1 LAYFVSLVPFIVVD
15 GILTSLPVVEYS
27 DQYIMNIHLFTI
39 PVEDFSYF
47 FLLFLMVTTIYEYLK
62 ESKYY

>member
-1 LAYFVSLVPFIVVD
+1 VPFIVID
-15 GILTSLPVVEYS
+15 GILTSLPVVEYNTAH
-27 DQYIMNIHLFTI
+27 ILNIRIINI

-47 FLLFLMVTTIYEYLK
+47 FLMLLMGTTIYENLK